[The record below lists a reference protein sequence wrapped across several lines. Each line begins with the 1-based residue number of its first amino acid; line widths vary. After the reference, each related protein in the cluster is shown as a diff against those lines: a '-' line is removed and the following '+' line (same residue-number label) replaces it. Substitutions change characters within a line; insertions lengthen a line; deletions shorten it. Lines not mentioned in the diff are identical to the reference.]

1 MSDRATAKC
10 PSCESPALE
19 RLGDL
24 QDSSFFAGVPTPQ
37 VLAGGA
43 LFRCTN
49 CCLKFRF
56 PIETDATYA
65 RLYDHDQDSIWT
77 DAIPRPDWDLIV
89 SYIDKFG
96 TTGKRVLDF
105 GCNMGGLLARL
116 ADDNEKFG
124 VEINR
129 AAAAIAEAKH
139 GVTVWPS
146 VQEIPAEQRFDVIV
160 AVDAVEHLPS
170 PAKLIEELSGRL
182 SPGGCLILTTGDAN
196 NKWWERFGANWWYC
210 FNPEHIAFISRSWLE
225 HLENQG
231 SLVVTDYKLFRYRK
245 LGAVA
250 SVVHAFFMVFYGLF
264 PSAYL
269 FLRNTLRRL
278 LGQPDVASV
287 PGNGVS
293 ADHLFVVLQQNSS
306 TAALEK

>member
-1 MSDRATAKC
+1 MSDRAIAKC
-10 PSCESPALE
+10 PSCDSPALE

-43 LFRCTN
+43 LFRCGN

-96 TTGKRVLDF
+96 TTGKRVMDF

-146 VQEIPAEQRFDVIV
+146 IQDIPAEQRFDVIV

-182 SPGGCLILTTGDAN
+182 GPGGCLILTTGGGSVSGQIGGTVFTRN
-196 NKWWERFGANWWYC
+196 TSHSFPGRGWNTWKSRGASSLLTISC
-210 FNPEHIAFISRSWLE
+210 FVTGSSAPSRALCMHSSW
-225 HLENQG
+225 
-231 SLVVTDYKLFRYRK
+231 
-245 LGAVA
+245 
-250 SVVHAFFMVFYGLF
+250 FFMGCFRLRTCSCATLYG
-264 PSAYL
+264 AC
-269 FLRNTLRRL
+269 
-278 LGQPDVASV
+278 SV
-287 PGNGVS
+287 S
-293 ADHLFVVLQQNSS
+293 RM
-306 TAALEK
+306 